1 MLKKFLNNLKIS
13 FIVILICFAIL
24 GSVWFMFRERT
35 ENIMNEHLR
44 NEVASYAERLA
55 TLIDEQII
63 SEIDSLQNM
72 AFIVSN
78 NEISDDLKKIV
89 PDNKYG
95 IITADGEYLL
105 GENINIDSYSG
116 IMKSFNGNPYVCQGD
131 DGRILFSAPVYDGS
145 NVKNVIYRIYNSEQL
160 SQKMDTTGF
169 NSFCSSVIV
178 NNEGRVIVKSDNWN
192 QSDDF
197 LNNPKI
203 VEYKEIISEQIYKNS
218 YTAVLIGET
227 YIFAAKI
234 SYADC
239 YLIGIVPKAA
249 LSNDIFDVI
258 VMATWIFGVMWI
270 LIIILVIYFY
280 IAQQKAKESKEL
292 REAKVMAEKANRAKS
307 DFLANMSHE
316 IRTPIN
322 AVIGMNEM
330 ILRESTEKD
339 ILGYAENIG
348 KAGHNLLNII
358 NDILDFSKIESGK
371 MEICEHNY
379 CISNTLS
386 TVVNMI
392 KMKAKQKELDFIV
405 NIDKNIPDEL
415 FGDDVR
421 LSQVMIN
428 LLNNAVKYTKKGFVE
443 FNISGKRDNNDFL
456 ILKFSV
462 KDSGIGIAEENIP
475 LLFNNFQRFDL
486 DKNSNVEGTGLGLS
500 ITGKL
505 VELMGGT
512 INVKSVYGSGS
523 VFSVSLPQ
531 KIMGKS
537 VVGDFNKLKEK
548 SIDKNSRYKTSFIA
562 PDAEIL
568 IVDDNSMNLMV
579 VSSLLKKTQLKITTC
594 MSGEEALKFMAKKH
608 FDVIFLDH
616 MMPGMDGIETLKRSK
631 SMTNSM
637 NTTTP
642 VIVLTANAVMG
653 VKEMYLSE
661 GFEDYLSKPIDSNA
675 LEEMLIKYIPDEKI
689 TLRNEMTNEDTENA
703 ENTKNEEEKPL
714 QDDKEVFN
722 ADLGIKYCSGSQE
735 IYIDILGIYCDMH
748 TENKEK
754 LQDSFDNCDWKNYS
768 INIHA
773 LKSNSLNIGAVPLQ
787 QICLQ
792 LETASK
798 DICAEKDVEKNKE
811 FILENHIKAMELY
824 DRTISLANKYLGK

>member
-1 MLKKFLNNLKIS
+1 MFY
-13 FIVILICFAIL
+13 VIFVCFVVL
-24 GSVWFMFRERT
+24 GAVWVTFRIRT
-35 ENIMNEHLR
+35 QDIINEHLEK
-44 NEVASYAERLA
+44 EVAAYAERLA
-55 TLIDEQII
+55 ASIDEQII
-63 SEIDSLQNM
+63 AEINSLQNM
-72 AFIVSN
+72 AFIVGN
-78 NEISDDLKKIV
+78 NEISDELQKII

-95 IITADGEYLL
+95 VLTIDGEALF
-105 GENINIDSYSG
+105 GEKVSFDSYSG
-116 IMKSFNGNPYVCQGD
+116 IVESFRGNPAVCQGN
-131 DGRILFSAPVYDGS
+131 DGRIMFSVPIYNGS
-145 NVKNVIYRIYNSEQL
+145 NIKNVIYRIYGSEQL
-160 SQKMDTTGF
+160 SKKMDTTGF
-169 NSFCSSVIV
+169 DGFCSTILV
-178 NNEGRVIVKSDNWN
+178 NNKGKTIIKSDNWN
-192 QSDDF
+192 QPDDF
-197 LNNPKI
+197 LNNTKI
-203 VEYKEIISEQIYKNS
+203 TEYKEEITQQIYENAQS
-218 YTAVLIGET
+218 AVLIEEN

-239 YLIGIVPKAA
+239 YLIGTVPKSAVP
-249 LSNDIFDVI
+249 NDIFQVI
-258 VMATWIFGVMWI
+258 PIATWIFNLMWI
-270 LIIILVIYFY
+270 LIVVLTIYFY
-280 IAQQKAKESKEL
+280 LARQKAKESEEL
-292 REAKVMAEKANRAKS
+292 REAKIMAEKANRAKS

-330 ILRESTEKD
+330 ILRESTEDD

-371 MEICEHNY
+371 MEICDHKY
-379 CISNTLS
+379 HISNTLS
-386 TVVNMI
+386 TVVNMM

-421 LSQVMIN
+421 LSQIMIN
-428 LLNNAVKYTKKGFVE
+428 LLNNAVKYTRKGFVE
-443 FNISGKRDNNDFL
+443 FSVSGKRDENDFL

-462 KDSGIGIAEENIP
+462 KDSGIGIQEENIP

-486 DKNSNVEGTGLGLS
+486 DKNSNVEGTGLGLA
-500 ITGKL
+500 ITGKI

-512 INVKSVYGSGS
+512 ITVKSVYGSGS

-531 KIMGKS
+531 KILGDTI
-537 VVGDFNKLKEK
+537 VGDLNKLKDK
-548 SIDKNSRYKTSFIA
+548 TIDKNSRYKTSFIA

-568 IVDDNSMNLMV
+568 VVDDNSMNLMV
-579 VSSLLKKTQLKITTC
+579 VVSLLKKTQLKITTC
-594 MSGEEALKFMAKKH
+594 MSGEEALRFMGKKH

-616 MMPGMDGIETLKRSK
+616 MMPVMDGIETLKLSK
-631 SMTNSM
+631 KMKNSM
-637 NTTTP
+637 NIGTP

-653 VKEMYLSE
+653 VKEMYLNE

-675 LEEMLIKYIPDEKI
+675 LEEMLIKYIPKEKL
-689 TLRNEMTNEDTENA
+689 TLRSELTDEDKVND
-703 ENTKNEEEKPL
+703 EEKPL
-714 QDDKEVFN
+714 HDDKEVFN

-735 IYIDILGIYCDMH
+735 IYIDILNLYCDMC

-754 LQDSFDNCDWKNYS
+754 LQESFDASDWKNYAV
-768 INIHA
+768 NIHA

-798 DICAEKDVEKNKE
+798 DVCAEKDIEKNKE
-811 FILENHIKAMELY
+811 FILENHTKAMELY
-824 DRTISLANKYLGK
+824 DRTVTLANKYLGK